1 MEREVNLIV
10 VHCSATRVDR
20 DITARDIDSFHRVR
34 GFSSWGYHYY
44 VRKDGSI
51 EKMRDE
57 SEPGAHAYGHNRDS
71 IGLCY
76 EGGLDVNG
84 RPADTRTAAQKRTLV
99 ALLRSLRAD
108 YPGARIVGHRDL
120 SPDVNGNGR
129 VDKWEREEFR
139 FWQLY
144 KLPDDG
150 IELLREDVLQ
160 EWAVPDPSESD

>member
-20 DITARDIDSFHRVR
+20 DITARDIDSFHRVC

-57 SEPGAHAYGHNRDS
+57 SEPGAHASGHNRDS

-129 VDKWEREEFR
+129 VDKWERTKECPCFDAAEEYAD
-139 FWQLY
+139 L
-144 KLPDDG
+144 
-150 IELLREDVLQ
+150 
-160 EWAVPDPSESD
+160 

>member
-57 SEPGAHAYGHNRDS
+57 SEPGAHAYGHNRAS

-129 VDKWEREEFR
+129 VDKWERTKECPCFDAAEEYAD
-139 FWQLY
+139 L
-144 KLPDDG
+144 
-150 IELLREDVLQ
+150 
-160 EWAVPDPSESD
+160 